1 MRKITLGLIL
11 CSMVTLCFAGQRPL
25 EGFKYASEKALVAM
39 NGNHR
44 RTLHS
49 TKNNHEPGSFPSR
62 MWKAH
67 AKCYRRTVNTGCH

>member
-25 EGFKYASEKALVAM
+25 EGFKYASEKPRWAT

-44 RTLHS
+44 KT
-49 TKNNHEPGSFPSR
+49 
-62 MWKAH
+62 
-67 AKCYRRTVNTGCH
+67 